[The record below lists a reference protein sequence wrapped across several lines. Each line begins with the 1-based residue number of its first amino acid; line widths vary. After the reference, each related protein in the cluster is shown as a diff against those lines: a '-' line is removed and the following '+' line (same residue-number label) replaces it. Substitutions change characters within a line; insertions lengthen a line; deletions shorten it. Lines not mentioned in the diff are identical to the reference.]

1 MRRRVFAREDPR
13 LASPRRGR
21 RREPGG
27 RRPTLTT
34 RARVD
39 GQRRER
45 DVHHARAARQRARET
60 RGDEAIGRVSRAG
73 VQSDGW
79 CGAVGLGRREPTRYL
94 ARGAESDGA
103 RAQRTRHRGHG
114 ACVSLD
120 ALQAMAP
127 RPTSPAS
134 WACERQR
141 QFPNEPFSHVLF
153 SVSLTCR
160 IAPIA
165 RILRGSH
172 WPRR

>member
-1 MRRRVFAREDPR
+1 MVSGESETFVSRVRRVSA
-13 LASPRRGR
+13 
-21 RREPGG
+21 
-27 RRPTLTT
+27 
-34 RARVD
+34 RARRV
-39 GQRRER
+39 ETKPL
-45 DVHHARAARQRARET
+45 DVSV
-60 RGDEAIGRVSRAG
+60 GRVYSQT
-73 VQSDGW
+73 V
-79 CGAVGLGRREPTRYL
+79 GAVRWGLGRREPTRYL

-120 ALQAMAP
+120 ALRAMAP

-141 QFPNEPFSHVLF
+141 QIPNEPFSHVLF

-165 RILRGSH
+165 GILRGSH

>member
-1 MRRRVFAREDPR
+1 MVSGESETFVTRVRRVSA
-13 LASPRRGR
+13 
-21 RREPGG
+21 
-27 RRPTLTT
+27 
-34 RARVD
+34 RARRV
-39 GQRRER
+39 ETKPL
-45 DVHHARAARQRARET
+45 DVSV
-60 RGDEAIGRVSRAG
+60 GRVYSQT
-73 VQSDGW
+73 V
-79 CGAVGLGRREPTRYL
+79 GAVRWGLGRREPTRYL

-141 QFPNEPFSHVLF
+141 QIPNEPFSHVLF

>member
-1 MRRRVFAREDPR
+1 MVSGESETFVTRVRRVSA
-13 LASPRRGR
+13 
-21 RREPGG
+21 
-27 RRPTLTT
+27 
-34 RARVD
+34 RARRV
-39 GQRRER
+39 ETKPL
-45 DVHHARAARQRARET
+45 DVSV
-60 RGDEAIGRVSRAG
+60 GRVYSQT
-73 VQSDGW
+73 V
-79 CGAVGLGRREPTRYL
+79 GAVRWGLGRREPTRYL

-141 QFPNEPFSHVLF
+141 QIPNEPFSHVLF

-165 RILRGSH
+165 GILRGSH

>member
-1 MRRRVFAREDPR
+1 MVSGESETFVTRVRRVSA
-13 LASPRRGR
+13 
-21 RREPGG
+21 
-27 RRPTLTT
+27 
-34 RARVD
+34 RARRV
-39 GQRRER
+39 ETKPL
-45 DVHHARAARQRARET
+45 DVSV
-60 RGDEAIGRVSRAG
+60 GRVYSQT
-73 VQSDGW
+73 V
-79 CGAVGLGRREPTRYL
+79 GAVRWGLGRREPTRYL

-134 WACERQR
+134 WARERQR
-141 QFPNEPFSHVLF
+141 QIPNEPFSHVLF